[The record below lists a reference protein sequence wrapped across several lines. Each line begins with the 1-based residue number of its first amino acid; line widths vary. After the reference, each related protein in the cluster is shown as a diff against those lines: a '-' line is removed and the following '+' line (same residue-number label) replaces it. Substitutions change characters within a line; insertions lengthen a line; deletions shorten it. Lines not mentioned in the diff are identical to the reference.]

1 MNNNTS
7 KHYSISMSQMDL
19 NHKDGTGTKT
29 YPVMYITIEGAPSL
43 SDMIHLINDIKAA
56 IRDVKEDYI
65 SVTDL
70 SKLSINKFLGKI
82 ILTSME
88 STYKTLLSVGRQSVI
103 SFVVFGETQEYTSL
117 LDSTLRNINEQKI
130 DTVKDYKYRYY
141 FVKLKE
147 DIKAIAEQILM

>member
-1 MNNNTS
+1 MNNTS
-7 KHYSISMSQMDL
+7 KHYSILMSQMDL
-19 NHKDGTGTKT
+19 NFKDGTGVKT
-29 YPVMYITIEGAPSL
+29 YPVMNITIEGAPSL
-43 SDMIHLINDIKAA
+43 SDIIHLINEIKTA
-56 IRDVKEDYI
+56 IKDVKEDYI

-82 ILTSME
+82 IMTSME
-88 STYKTLLSVGRQSVI
+88 STYKSLLSVGRQSVI

-117 LDSTLRNINEQKI
+117 LDNTLRSINEQKI

-141 FVKLKE
+141 FVKLRE

>member
-1 MNNNTS
+1 MNNTS

-19 NHKDGTGTKT
+19 NFKDGTGVKT
-29 YPVMYITIEGAPSL
+29 YPVMNISIEGAPSL
-43 SDMIHLINDIKAA
+43 SDIIHLVNEIKTA
-56 IRDVKEDYI
+56 IKDVKEDYI

-82 ILTSME
+82 IMTSME
-88 STYKTLLSVGRQSVI
+88 STYKSLLSVGRQSVI

-117 LDSTLRNINEQKI
+117 LDNTLRSINEQKI